1 VYPSLSS
8 TDSTWMNTDMHQS
21 VRPASNLID
30 LHRRYVN
37 RRTPTVA
44 TCSGSVPCTHT
55 ILCYKIS
62 PNPQGATCNLP
73 TRPSGLRYTALSLAL
88 PTVKSLQHHVTPTLR
103 PTFNIPASY
112 TMQLSCQL
120 STHKARHAHC
130 PRFPN
135 TTTRV
140 SPRAE
145 SQHAPICQH
154 TSMAIKVRSLYCSG
168 LGKQLSPRTNKRP
181 NAVPAIRRTMDVEKK
196 RLHWMSSL
204 RPTTGF
210 LIAAA
215 SLMCETRSSCC

>member
-73 TRPSGLRYTALSLAL
+73 TRPSG
-88 PTVKSLQHHVTPTLR
+88 PTLHSTQLG
-103 PTFNIPASY
+103 PTNCEIPPTPRHTNTSPHFQHPRVIHHA
-112 TMQLSCQL
+112 TIL
-120 STHKARHAHC
+120 STVDAQGKAR
-130 PRFPN
+130 
-135 TTTRV
+135 
-140 SPRAE
+140 
-145 SQHAPICQH
+145 
-154 TSMAIKVRSLYCSG
+154 SLPPLPEYHHQS
-168 LGKQLSPRTNKRP
+168 
-181 NAVPAIRRTMDVEKK
+181 E
-196 RLHWMSSL
+196 
-204 RPTTGF
+204 
-210 LIAAA
+210 
-215 SLMCETRSSCC
+215 SSCRKSACANLPAHFHGHQGSLTLLLWAREAAVSAH